1 MPMAILIIKFNLFS
15 FTNSINSFPP
25 ETTFYLSIYNRL
37 AHIIQ
42 FFSNNV
48 SHCSGL
54 SERGNLIYRF
64 RHCDRPQGARQ
75 SQPYMSFPQSLYS
88 SHNSVCSSLNS
99 LCRSHDSLCHSHESG
114 NLSFSIFT
122 INPWSVVISYIYS
135 TSSFNYPSF
144 LI

>member
-1 MPMAILIIKFNLFS
+1 MTIPMAILIIKFNLLS

-54 SERGNLIYRF
+54 SERGNFIYRF
-64 RHCDRPQGARQ
+64 CHCDRPQGARQ
-75 SQPYMSFPQSLYS
+75 SQPYMLFPQSL
-88 SHNSVCSSLNS
+88 CSSLN
-99 LCRSHDSLCHSHESG
+99 SLCHSHESG
-114 NLSFSIFT
+114 NLSFSIFA
-122 INPWSVVISYIYS
+122 INQWSVVISYIYS
-135 TSSFNYPSF
+135 TSIFSYPSF